1 MSRKGCCRGG
11 ICRICPLVSD
21 LSFLCPS
28 YDTILVQFLLLVDSN
43 TKIVPSFVS
52 LYLSDSFPVQFCKL
66 DLDQLKAHSVIHRL
80 CQKCSKLSLWCS
92 FTSLM
97 LVHMFFQPHVSLF
110 VSVFYASANLAYLP
124 FPRHAFQS
132 CDTVWGCPF
141 HWKLKWVYL
150 MSR

>member
-1 MSRKGCCRGG
+1 MLDLLTLTFISGIYIPTWLSFEETFVHLIVIIYMINVQRGVSRNGDDTMSRKGCCRGG

-80 CQKCSKLSLWCS
+80 CQKCSKLSL
-92 FTSLM
+92 
-97 LVHMFFQPHVSLF
+97 
-110 VSVFYASANLAYLP
+110 
-124 FPRHAFQS
+124 
-132 CDTVWGCPF
+132 
-141 HWKLKWVYL
+141 
-150 MSR
+150 